1 MILPFYKL
9 DKNDEN
15 LCFKIIVFIS
25 ERNDLMGILF
35 YFIDI

>member
-15 LCFKIIVFIS
+15 LCFKIVFFIS
-25 ERNDLMGILF
+25 ERNNLMSILL